1 MSFLVMLAA
10 SASFMS
16 PFGYQTNLMV
26 YGPGGYAFK
35 DFLRF
40 GVPMQLFQ
48 LVASVAVIVIG
59 GKLWFVSWG
68 GAGILFGVVAFAK
81 SSSSSGGAKKLF
93 SRGRGLLR
101 RLLASGRA
109 TRGGGDAA

>member
-1 MSFLVMLAA
+1 MLAA
-10 SASFMS
+10 SASFKS

-81 SSSSSGGAKKLF
+81 SSSGGAKKLF
-93 SRGRGLLR
+93 REDETREEAAGERTSDEGRR
-101 RLLASGRA
+101 
-109 TRGGGDAA
+109 

>member
-1 MSFLVMLAA
+1 
-10 SASFMS
+10 MS

>member
-1 MSFLVMLAA
+1 MLGGVGELHE
-10 SASFMS
+10 S
-16 PFGYQTNLMV
+16 FGYQTNLMV

-59 GKLWFVSWG
+59 GKLWFVSLAQRG
-68 GAGILFGVVAFAK
+68 DTLRRRRRRQAVRGRGKL
-81 SSSSSGGAKKLF
+81 KLF
-93 SRGRGLLR
+93 RRRGRGLAR

-109 TRGGGDAA
+109 TRETAVTPRR